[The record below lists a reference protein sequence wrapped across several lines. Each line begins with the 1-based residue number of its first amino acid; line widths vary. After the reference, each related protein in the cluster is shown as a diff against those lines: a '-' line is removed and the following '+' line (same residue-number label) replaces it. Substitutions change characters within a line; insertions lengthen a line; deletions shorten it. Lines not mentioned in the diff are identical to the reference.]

1 MSMNRFL
8 LKGIIRD
15 KRRSLLPVIVVTIGV
30 FFVVFLDGFIE
41 GMFDNMTRMTA
52 VHDTGHLK
60 ITTRAYEAE
69 EDQIPLEYALL
80 DTDILIGELQQE
92 YNNIDWR
99 PRILFG
105 GLLDIPDDNGETKVQ
120 GPVSAKAYDLLSPH
134 SREAER
140 IGMERALVEGNL
152 IKKAGEILVSHD
164 FSLSY
169 DLHPGDEVTFFGS
182 TMYGSMCFMNYTV
195 AGIIKFGMAAMDK
208 GSIIL
213 DIEDARELLDMES
226 AANMVVGFLPDDY
239 YNDEEAEVIKQ
250 SFNAEHSDITDE
262 FSPIMLQLKDQEF
275 MAQTLAYMDKVT
287 VLLLVLLILAL
298 SVVLWNTGLLS
309 GIRRYNEFGVRIAL
323 GEEKGHLYRSLLNES
338 LVIGLIGSILG
349 TALGLLLCLY
359 LSKNGI
365 DYSSMMENMNIMIDP
380 VIGAKIDQ
388 RMFWIGFIPGI
399 ISMLIGTAL
408 SGRAIYKRDT
418 ATLFKELD

>member
-1 MSMNRFL
+1 
-8 LKGIIRD
+8 
-15 KRRSLLPVIVVTIGV
+15 
-30 FFVVFLDGFIE
+30 
-41 GMFDNMTRMTA
+41 
-52 VHDTGHLK
+52 
-60 ITTRAYEAE
+60 
-69 EDQIPLEYALL
+69 
-80 DTDILIGELQQE
+80 
-92 YNNIDWR
+92 
-99 PRILFG
+99 
-105 GLLDIPDDNGETKVQ
+105 
-120 GPVSAKAYDLLSPH
+120 
-134 SREAER
+134 
-140 IGMERALVEGNL
+140 
-152 IKKAGEILVSHD
+152 
-164 FSLSY
+164 
-169 DLHPGDEVTFFGS
+169 
-182 TMYGSMCFMNYTV
+182 
-195 AGIIKFGMAAMDK
+195 
-208 GSIIL
+208 
-213 DIEDARELLDMES
+213 
-226 AANMVVGFLPDDY
+226 MVVGFLPDDY